1 MPTAAQ
7 AIKAAILC
15 QYLTE
20 ALLPITTFRY
30 YSSKEIIF
38 IEVGYN
44 GEIAIEIN
52 KEGDF
57 IYV

>member
-1 MPTAAQ
+1 MPTAQQ
-7 AIKAAILC
+7 AIKASILC
-15 QYLTE
+15 QYITE

-44 GEIAIEIN
+44 GEIGIEIN
-52 KEGDF
+52 QQGNF

>member
-1 MPTAAQ
+1 MGF
-7 AIKAAILC
+7 LC
-15 QYLTE
+15 CVKE

-38 IEVGYN
+38 IEIGYN
-44 GEIAIEIN
+44 GEIGIEIN

-57 IYV
+57 VYV